1 MAENQ
6 VVKSRVSEEGNYGL
20 TVFERT
26 ITETN
31 PHYGTGAEIEGLVS
45 IDITFSSTRTATPA
59 DDVVDYLN
67 RTSPVKGDG
76 TIKLIGFTNAMYKK
90 FYNNIVDKNNVV
102 VIGKKQQSKPVGIVF
117 YNTENYVEGSSENM
131 FVLPNVVFELPNLS
145 TTTLAEDDTTTR
157 DYTLTVSVK
166 SQNYQYTDGSVTKRD
181 RYTCAILNSVDNSSI
196 YEANRGKLYIP
207 DGAQAGTVL

>member
-1 MAENQ
+1 MADNNVQ
-6 VVKSRVSEEGNYGL
+6 KSRVFEEGNYGL

-26 ITETN
+26 ITSSN
-31 PHYGTGAEIEGLVS
+31 PQYGAGVGIEGLVS
-45 IDITFSSTRTATPA
+45 VDLTFSSTRSATPA

-67 RTSPVKGDG
+67 RTSPVKADG

-117 YNTENYVEGSSENM
+117 YNTENYEGGSSENM
-131 FVLPNVVFELPNLS
+131 FAIPNIVFELPNIS

-157 DYTLTVSVK
+157 DYTLTVSAK
-166 SQNYQYTDGSVTKRD
+166 AQNYQYQDGETIKRD
-181 RYTCAILNSVDNSSI
+181 RYTCAILNSVDNADI
-196 YEANRGKLYIP
+196 YANAKGKMYIP
-207 DGAQAGTVL
+207 DGAEQGAIL